1 MEQCLAQE
9 GKIFI
14 FFRKRRACIECKSF
28 FFRIKITLYKARFSA
43 RRQRNVTKGMFK
55 VQTFFLF
62 FFSFSFLSESKSSYI
77 IWINVQCGTKEIYQ
91 NVNKRMQFL
100 QNVN

>member
-1 MEQCLAQE
+1 MHRVQE
-9 GKIFI
+9 
-14 FFRKRRACIECKSF
+14 F
-28 FFRIKITLYKARFSA
+28 FFFKITLYEARFSA
-43 RRQRNVTKGMFK
+43 RRQRNLTKGVFK
-55 VQTFFLF
+55 VQTFFL

-91 NVNKRMQFL
+91 NVKKGMEFL